1 MSIAN
6 QYNAMSIWYN
16 GSPKKNSRCI
26 KPRQSNTRETIVEY
40 IKRIQDE
47 KVK

>member
-1 MSIAN
+1 MSINN
-6 QYNAMSIWYN
+6 QYNAMSIWYH

-26 KPRQSNTRETIVEY
+26 KPLQNNSRETIVEY
-40 IKRIQDE
+40 IKRIQDA